1 MDHSLKAL
9 YLFEW
14 FLMAGILV
22 SCGGEKQTL
31 AFPKGIL
38 ADFLRVVEL
47 IEEFGPAIG
56 RPYTAPLGK
65 GLFEIRAKGREGIGR
80 SIFCSV
86 RDRKLIILHSVVTL
100 YLPYPL
106 LRRSGFGAKASLQR
120 RGVKNT
126 RIYPHDLEKSLY
138 F

>member
-1 MDHSLKAL
+1 M
-9 YLFEW
+9 
-14 FLMAGILV
+14 
-22 SCGGEKQTL
+22 EKQTL

-56 RPYTAPLGK
+56 RPHTAPLGK

-86 RDRKLIILHSVVTL
+86 RDRKLIILHSFVKKTQKIPQKEMDKALKRMKEVT
-100 YLPYPL
+100 
-106 LRRSGFGAKASLQR
+106 
-120 RGVKNT
+120 
-126 RIYPHDLEKSLY
+126 E
-138 F
+138 

>member
-1 MDHSLKAL
+1 MNWKIE
-9 YLFEW
+9 FFNE
-14 FLMAGILV
+14 MV
-22 SCGGEKQTL
+22 EKQTL

-56 RPYTAPLGK
+56 RPHTAPLSK

-86 RDRKLIILHSVVTL
+86 RDRKLIILHSFVKKTQKIPQKEMDKALKRLKEVT
-100 YLPYPL
+100 
-106 LRRSGFGAKASLQR
+106 
-120 RGVKNT
+120 
-126 RIYPHDLEKSLY
+126 E
-138 F
+138 

>member
-1 MDHSLKAL
+1 MNWKIE
-9 YLFEW
+9 FFNE
-14 FLMAGILV
+14 MV
-22 SCGGEKQTL
+22 EKQTL

-56 RPYTAPLGK
+56 RPHTAPLGK

-86 RDRKLIILHSVVTL
+86 RDRKLIILHSFVKKTQKIPQKEMDKALKRLKEVT
-100 YLPYPL
+100 
-106 LRRSGFGAKASLQR
+106 
-120 RGVKNT
+120 
-126 RIYPHDLEKSLY
+126 E
-138 F
+138 